1 MIAAY
6 RAGEQS
12 PTVSIKQDE
21 HGTADRLTVLSDPR
35 GAIPPYDAVILVS
48 PRRAAD
54 KRFLDALRPLV
65 GAIGV
70 EAMRAANYSVDR
82 DLVFQTLRVQI
93 PETAARRPS
102 ISGVYWC
109 AFLYENE
116 IHDLYGITFDGLVLD
131 FKGTLYK
138 TAIPAPFAVKP
149 ETPGVSASVVQPRV

>member
-1 MIAAY
+1 MTEEQPIIAVT
-6 RAGEQS
+6 
-12 PTVSIKQDE
+12 P
-21 HGTADRLTVLSDPR
+21 GT
-35 GAIPPYDAVILVS
+35 
-48 PRRAAD
+48 
-54 KRFLDALRPLV
+54 LV
-65 GAIGV
+65 GEVKRHCEQGWRLVQIG
-70 EAMRAANYSVDR
+70 AAKLGELFEINYSFDR
-82 DLVFQTLRVQI
+82 DLVFQNLRVQI
-93 PETAARRPS
+93 PETAARLPS